1 MQHTVQQQHIAHSA
15 AYSAAAADCTQC
27 SIIAVQHTMQQTMQ
41 QQHNCTQLHICH
53 SSLASWLPGHPR
65 WVQPAALAGS
75 ERSLRRRTGSLFC
88 RSSLWALR
96 QPGFTLFCAF
106 SGQNG
111 SACTS
116 RGSSSSSAVCA
127 NCSSPSPTSGTTCS
141 SLTGGC
147 AEDWPGCTRRSM
159 ASPGQAAQDMPPPA
173 IKQALAGPW
182 QTASSAMIG
191 PWHTGRQAYGDR
203 LAFLEQIA
211 SLAAENGLTAEEALA
226 RCKAALRSAS
236 DVESTASADSDLELA
251 TPVQRQM

>member
-1 MQHTVQQQHIAHSA
+1 MADGSCADLGQLWLRCHYCFLQQAVSSSSRLQTVQQTVQHTMQHTVQQQHIAHSA

-88 RSSLWALR
+88 RSSLWAPLR

-116 RGSSSSSAVCA
+116 RGSSSSSAVCGS
-127 NCSSPSPTSGTTCS
+127 CSSPSPT
-141 SLTGGC
+141 
-147 AEDWPGCTRRSM
+147 
-159 ASPGQAAQDMPPPA
+159 
-173 IKQALAGPW
+173 
-182 QTASSAMIG
+182 
-191 PWHTGRQAYGDR
+191 
-203 LAFLEQIA
+203 
-211 SLAAENGLTAEEALA
+211 
-226 RCKAALRSAS
+226 
-236 DVESTASADSDLELA
+236 
-251 TPVQRQM
+251 